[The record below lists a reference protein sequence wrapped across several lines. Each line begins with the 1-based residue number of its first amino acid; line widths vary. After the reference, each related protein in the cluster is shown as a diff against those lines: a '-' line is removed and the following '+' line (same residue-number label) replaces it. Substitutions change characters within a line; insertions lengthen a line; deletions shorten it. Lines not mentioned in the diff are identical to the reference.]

1 MSSVSRFCLPPLQEN
16 FKTRIAARGRLAM
29 DWKLLT
35 KPTASVVSHRASLFG
50 DDQPDT
56 AYRQA
61 VIRIQSSQALSLKGA
76 ATRIPNAS
84 KPSIMKGVKW
94 QPAEATTESKTE
106 TLMSNQAP
114 KDEGRGT
121 RKEVVEYLVLQKRV
135 IRGKEEDWKVWGFTQ
150 ESTPEKIEDD
160 AAYWRKTLAAQS

>member
-1 MSSVSRFCLPPLQEN
+1 
-16 FKTRIAARGRLAM
+16 M

-35 KPTASVVSHRASLFG
+35 KPTARVVSHRASLFG
-50 DDQPDT
+50 EDQPDT

-76 ATRIPNAS
+76 AARTSNAPKLS
-84 KPSIMKGVKW
+84 SMKGVKW
-94 QPAEATTESKTE
+94 LPAEATTESKNE
-106 TLMSNQAP
+106 TLMGSQAL
-114 KDEGRGT
+114 KDEGHGT

-150 ESTPEKIEDD
+150 ESTPEKIEED

>member
-16 FKTRIAARGRLAM
+16 FKTRIAARTRLTM
-29 DWKLLT
+29 NWKLLS
-35 KPTASVVSHRASLFG
+35 KPTARVVSHRASLFG
-50 DDQPDT
+50 EEQPDT

-76 ATRIPNAS
+76 PARTFNAS
-84 KPSIMKGVKW
+84 KLSSMEGVKW
-94 QPAEATTESKTE
+94 LPAEARTESKNE
-106 TLMSNQAP
+106 TQEGNQTL
-114 KDEGRGT
+114 KDVGRGT